1 MESESESESDWEVIK
16 IPSYDKGAFNGIGDR
31 SNDKYHTLIESPIDI
46 IIFEGWFNGF
56 YSLDPTILQLKYLTS
71 SPSPSPTPTP
81 ENNNNHISLQ
91 SFKLYDLQEINKIYK
106 IMNHQFGHFQNFY
119 NFSN

>member
-31 SNDKYHTLIESPIDI
+31 SNDKYYTLIESPIDI

-56 YSLDPTILQLKYLTS
+56 YSLDPTILQLKIFNVITI
-71 SPSPSPTPTP
+71 TNTRKQQQQQQQ
-81 ENNNNHISLQ
+81 Q
-91 SFKLYDLQEINKIYK
+91 SYIIT
-106 IMNHQFGHFQNFY
+106 IV
-119 NFSN
+119 

>member
-31 SNDKYHTLIESPIDI
+31 SNDKYYTLIESPIDI

-71 SPSPSPTPTP
+71 SPSPTP
-81 ENNNNHISLQ
+81 ETTTTTTTTIIYHYNRLN
-91 SFKLYDLQEINKIYK
+91 YMIYK
-106 IMNHQFGHFQNFY
+106 KSIKFTKL
-119 NFSN
+119 